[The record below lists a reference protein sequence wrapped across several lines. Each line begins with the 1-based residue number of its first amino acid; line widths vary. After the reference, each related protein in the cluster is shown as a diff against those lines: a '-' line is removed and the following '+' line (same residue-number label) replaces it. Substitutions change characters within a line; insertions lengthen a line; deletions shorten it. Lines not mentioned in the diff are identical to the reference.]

1 MMRVSHF
8 AVFILLFLLIPA
20 CNWAQ
25 RVDVAL
31 TGGIPFVSVTKVT
44 FAVPCSLPPSSCPPT
59 AFSDNLKSTHS
70 YFAGG
75 SIAIRVLDRKT
86 YALHVEVPAAAGVY
100 SQILTLPTTPAFV
113 SEMSSIFVT
122 PSLRAKLLP
131 DSAVSPWA
139 SAGGG
144 WARYSPDPGVITNK
158 GALQLGGGLDFK
170 IGVQR
175 LRLRAEVRDFLTG
188 APEAALVSGPFVGK
202 PAGGFNRHNVFLG
215 GGVLFR
221 F

>member
-8 AVFILLFLLIPA
+8 AIFILLFFLIPV
-20 CNWAQ
+20 CCLAQ

-31 TGGIPFVSVTKVT
+31 TGGIPFVSNTKVT

-70 YFAGG
+70 YFVGG
-75 SIAIRVLDRKT
+75 SVAIRVLDRKT
-86 YALHVEVPAAAGVY
+86 YALHVEVPAAGVY

-122 PSLRAKLLP
+122 PSVRVKLLP
-131 DSAVSPWA
+131 DSVVSPWA

-144 WARYSPDPGVITNK
+144 LARYSPDPGVITNK
-158 GALQLGGGLDFK
+158 GAVQLGGGLDFK
-170 IGVQR
+170 IKVQR

-202 PAGGFNRHNVFLG
+202 PEGGFNRHNVFLG